1 MHGNSNPK
9 GVFTIMDSRSNV
21 IAMMVLGAGI
31 VALGSTIV
39 AGEIFHNERPEKMGY
54 IVEGVE
60 AVAGGEVPAAVV
72 PIATLLA
79 SADVAKGAE
88 VFKKCASCHNAA
100 QGGANGIGPNLWGIM
115 GAKHAHS
122 PTFANYSEGMKAMP
136 GVWDFEAMNSWLI
149 KPAAYV
155 KGTKMNFAG
164 LSKPED
170 RANIIAYLN
179 AQGSNLPLPA
189 PTAVA
194 AAAPEGTA
202 PAADSATPPGGPQP
216 GGSSTGTTTPA
227 TKSGQ

>member
-1 MHGNSNPK
+1 
-9 GVFTIMDSRSNV
+9 MDSRSNV

-39 AGEIFHNERPEKMGY
+39 AGEVFKQEKPEKMGY

-60 AVAGGEVPAAVV
+60 AEAGGEAPAAVI

-79 SADVAKGAE
+79 TADVAKGAE

-100 QGGANGIGPNLWGIM
+100 QGGANGIGPNLWGII
-115 GAKHAHS
+115 GNKHAHS

-136 GVWDFEAMNSWLI
+136 GVWDFEAMNAWLI
-149 KPAAYV
+149 KPSAYL

-170 RANIIAYLN
+170 RANLIAWLN
-179 AQGSNLPLPA
+179 TQGSNLPLPA
-189 PTAVA
+189 APA
-194 AAAPEGTA
+194 AAAAAAE
-202 PAADSATPPGGPQP
+202 PAAAPKG
-216 GGSSTGTTTPA
+216 
-227 TKSGQ
+227 

>member
-1 MHGNSNPK
+1 
-9 GVFTIMDSRSNV
+9 MDSRSNV

-31 VALGSTIV
+31 VALGSSIV
-39 AGEIFHNERPEKMGY
+39 AGEVFDNERPEKMGY

-60 AVAGGEVPAAVV
+60 DTAGGEAPAVV
-72 PIATLLA
+72 IPIATMMA
-79 SADVAKGAE
+79 TAEVTKGAE

-136 GVWDFEAMNSWLI
+136 GVWDFDAMNAWLT
-149 KPAAYV
+149 KPSAYV

-164 LSKPED
+164 LSKIED
-170 RANIIAYLN
+170 RANLIAYLN

-189 PTAVA
+189 APA
-194 AAAPEGTA
+194 AAAAAE
-202 PAADSATPPGGPQP
+202 PAAAPKG
-216 GGSSTGTTTPA
+216 
-227 TKSGQ
+227 